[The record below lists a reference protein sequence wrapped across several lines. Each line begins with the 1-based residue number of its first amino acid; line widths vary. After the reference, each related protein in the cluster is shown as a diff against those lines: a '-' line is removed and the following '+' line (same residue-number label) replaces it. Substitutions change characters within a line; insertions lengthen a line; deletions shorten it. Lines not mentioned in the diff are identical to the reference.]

1 MQFDEDAV
9 ATCTEAQHSTH
20 DRSKA
25 GKSGW
30 VGGGDFQ
37 TLGHAALT
45 TASPFSPVPYC
56 TLIIL
61 TNAAW
66 TC

>member
-9 ATCTEAQHSTH
+9 QYLLVTEAQHFSMARTILP
-20 DRSKA
+20 RLA
-25 GKSGW
+25 EAAA
-30 VGGGDFQ
+30 
-37 TLGHAALT
+37 LGHAALT

-61 TNAAW
+61 TKAAW